1 MLFLQLCSKTQM
13 NELTEDVTYLG
24 PLSLFLQQ
32 QSELGADVDVVH
44 VVQQSPHHAA
54 GQMHDAAETHELT
67 ELEREDRRS
76 VRFYFYTFSIQK

>member
-1 MLFLQLCSKTQM
+1 M
-13 NELTEDVTYLG
+13 NKLTEDVTYLG

-32 QSELGADVDVVH
+32 QSEFGADVDVVD
-44 VVQQSPHHAA
+44 VVQQSPDHAA

-76 VRFYFYTFSIQK
+76 VMIY